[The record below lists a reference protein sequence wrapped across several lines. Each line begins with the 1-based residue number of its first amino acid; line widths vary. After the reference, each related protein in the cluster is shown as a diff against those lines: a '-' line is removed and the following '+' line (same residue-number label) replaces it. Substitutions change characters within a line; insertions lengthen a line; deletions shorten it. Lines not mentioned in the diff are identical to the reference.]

1 MRFWMIGFILVSACM
16 VNAQTLQDSRLE
28 LIHDK
33 DHPWT
38 FTANFADRAA
48 WEQRAEFVR
57 HQALVA
63 QGLWP
68 MPPKTPLNPV
78 IHGKI
83 DRDAYTIEK
92 VFFASM
98 PGHYVSGNL
107 YRPKGKSGKLPA
119 VLCPYGHWPDGRFW
133 WRDEAGI
140 AFAMQH
146 GNHPQ
151 GAFVRRIGN

>member
-1 MRFWMIGFILVSACM
+1 MEGSMRYWMIGFIFAGACM
-16 VNAQTLQDSRLE
+16 VNAETSQDSRLT

-33 DHPWT
+33 DHPWSFAAT
-38 FTANFADRAA
+38 FPDRAA

-68 MPPKTPLNPV
+68 MPPNTPLNPV

-83 DRDAYTIEK
+83 DRDVYTIEK

-107 YRPKGKSGKLPA
+107 YRPKGRGGKLTSR
-119 VLCPYGHWPDGRFW
+119 LCR
-133 WRDEAGI
+133 
-140 AFAMQH
+140 
-146 GNHPQ
+146 
-151 GAFVRRIGN
+151 